1 MECSDLT
8 ADIEELHRDKL
19 TLWSLVLVF
28 LTLGLFI
35 SMVFSICIGAVN
47 IPATKVLEILTGLY
61 HGPQDSDY
69 MIVVNVRLPR
79 VLLAAVVG
87 AGLSVAGVAMQG
99 VFRNPMA
106 SPSVLGISSGAAFGA
121 SLAIVLGFSFLS
133 GAFAIPAMAFIFC
146 IATMFLVYGISRTG
160 GIVPVETLLL
170 AGIAVGALFSALV
183 SFLQFIAGE
192 QLSAVVFWLMGG
204 LSAAT
209 WQQLIVIT
217 PLIGFG
223 AFAIAWFARDLN
235 AMTIGEEHASSLGVD
250 TQRLILYLTAATSLV
265 VAAAVSVSG
274 VIGFVGLIIPH
285 ILRLMVGPDHRIL
298 VPVSVLGGAIFLVL
312 TDTFARTI
320 LAPSE
325 LPVGIVTAVLGAPFF
340 LYLLRRRKHM
350 MGW

>member
-1 MECSDLT
+1 M
-8 ADIEELHRDKL
+8 
-19 TLWSLVLVF
+19 
-28 LTLGLFI
+28 
-35 SMVFSICIGAVN
+35 N
-47 IPATKVLEILTGLY
+47 I
-61 HGPQDSDY
+61 
-69 MIVVNVRLPR
+69 RLPR

-87 AGLSVAGVAMQG
+87 AGLSIAGVAMQG

-121 SLAIVLGFSFLS
+121 SLAIVLGFSFVG
-133 GAFAIPAMAFIFC
+133 GAWAIPAMAFVFC

-183 SFLQFIAGE
+183 SFMQFIAGE
-192 QLSAVVFWLMGG
+192 QLSSVVFWLMGG
-204 LSAAT
+204 LSSAT
-209 WQQLIVIT
+209 WGQLVLVT
-217 PLIGFG
+217 PLIAIGS
-223 AFAIAWFARDLN
+223 FAIAWFAKDLN
-235 AMTIGEEHASSLGVD
+235 LMTIGEEHASSLGVD
-250 TQRLILYLTAATSLV
+250 TQKVILYLTIATSVV

-285 ILRLMVGPDHRIL
+285 IIRMMVGPDHRIL
-298 VPVSVLGGAIFLVL
+298 VPASILAGAAFLVL